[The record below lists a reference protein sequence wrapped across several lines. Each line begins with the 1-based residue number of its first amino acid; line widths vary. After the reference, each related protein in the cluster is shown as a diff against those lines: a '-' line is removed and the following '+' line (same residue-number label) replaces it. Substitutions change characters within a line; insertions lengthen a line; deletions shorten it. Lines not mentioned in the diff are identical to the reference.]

1 MNNVGYVY
9 SGNSSERLN
18 DVLTWHDEGDIR
30 VWIHSKSTK
39 TGREAV
45 SVELQLIGP
54 STPKPSKEEE
64 GLRLKLCNRRHLPG
78 NASGFKA
85 TLFRTLPTGQLLDE
99 HSEIVSRINAQIGQK
114 KNQKIQLV
122 EEITSKSVNLND
134 GYRWDTES
142 EIRKEGSKSKD
153 AILIAKVYEM
163 LQSSGNRKLSAR
175 TAELLGVDVSVVHT
189 AVQVARRNGWL
200 TSNGAG
206 ISGGFFTDRGH
217 EMFLAVRG
225 PERLERIMTQIGKD
239 TNGNSKKTR

>member
-9 SGNSSERLN
+9 SGSLSEHLN
-18 DVLTWHDEGDIR
+18 DVLTWHDEDGVR
-30 VWIHSKSTK
+30 VWIHSKSTQ

-64 GLRLKLCNRRHLPG
+64 GLRLKLCSRRQLPS
-78 NASGFKA
+78 NSSGFKA
-85 TLFRTLPTGQLLDE
+85 MLFRTLPTGQLLDE
-99 HSEIVSRINAQIGQK
+99 HSEIVSRINSLLGQK
-114 KNQKIQLV
+114 KNQNVQLV
-122 EEITSKSVNLND
+122 EEITSKSVNLNHV
-134 GYRWDTES
+134 YRWDTES

-175 TAELLGVDVSVVHT
+175 TAELLGVEVSVVHT

-206 ISGGFFTDRGH
+206 LSGGFFTDRGH
-217 EMFLAVRG
+217 EMFLAARG
-225 PERLERIMTQIGKD
+225 PERLERIMTKLGKD
-239 TNGNSKKTR
+239 NNGNSKKTR